1 MNAHFDLNAL
11 AREAEGLDQICGGD
25 ERLFADMMLGETN
38 IDRIVLR
45 IHEQVARDDEML
57 VGIAERQKAIAARKQ
72 RIETRR
78 DGAKALIGKV
88 LRIARLPKLELPEV
102 TYSVRDGK
110 AKLIVTD
117 PLAVPEEYNA
127 VSWSPDK
134 RKINEA
140 FAEAESLPNWLVRE
154 PAKDV
159 VTGRAR

>member
-25 ERLFADMMLGETN
+25 DRLFADMMLGETD

-57 VGIAERQKAIAARKQ
+57 VGIAERQRQLAERKK
-72 RIETRR
+72 RIEARR
-78 DGAKALIGKV
+78 DGGKALIGKA
-88 LRIARLPKLELPEV
+88 LRVARLPRLELPEV

-110 AKLIVTD
+110 PRLEVVNA
-117 PLAVPEEYNA
+117 LAVPEEFCA
-127 VSWSPDK
+127 VKWSPDK
-134 RKINEA
+134 AKINAA
-140 FAEAESLPNWLVRE
+140 FADADNLPNWLVRE

-159 VTGRAR
+159 VMGRVR

>member
-11 AREAEGLDQICGGD
+11 AREAEALDQICGGD

-38 IDRIVLR
+38 VDSIILR

-57 VGIAERQKAIAARKQ
+57 TGIAERQKAIAARKE
-72 RIETRR
+72 RITARR

-110 AKLIVTD
+110 PRLEVTT
-117 PLAVPEEYNA
+117 PLAVPEEYCA
-127 VSWSPDK
+127 VKLVPDK
-134 RKINEA
+134 AKINDA
-140 FAEAESLPNWLVRE
+140 FADAESLPNWLVRE
-154 PAKDV
+154 PATDI
-159 VTGRAR
+159 VTGRAK